1 LHTQGAE
8 NSKVLRADVQTVFFD
23 YISSVI
29 VRCHNSAMTRRT
41 IFQEI
46 HCEGLALH
54 AGCRVRAKMLPAEA
68 GQGIVFR
75 RDDLDGREIPARY
88 DRVSETRLGT
98 VITEDEASVAVIEHL
113 MAAIF
118 GAGLD
123 DVTVALDGPEP
134 PILDGDALSWLEQ
147 LDGASVRE
155 QSGASGIIRILRSV
169 DVSRGDASASL
180 APSNSPQFDF
190 TIAFDSAV
198 IGTQHLA
205 WNYASDGFR
214 RDIAP
219 ARTFG
224 FVHELEALR
233 AAGLARGASLENTL
247 AIEGDHLVNPELLRF
262 PDEFVRHKILDA
274 IGDLA
279 LAGAPII
286 GRFEGCRSGHAIN
299 NALLR
304 AVFADPG
311 NYEMIA
317 DG

>member
-1 LHTQGAE
+1 
-8 NSKVLRADVQTVFFD
+8 
-23 YISSVI
+23 
-29 VRCHNSAMTRRT
+29 VRCHISEMTRRSVL
-41 IFQEI
+41 QEI
-46 HCEGLALH
+46 HCEGAALH
-54 AGCRVRAKMLPAEA
+54 AGCRVRARVLPAEA

-75 RDDLDGREIPARY
+75 RDDLDGKEIPERH

-98 VITEDEASVAVIEHL
+98 VIAEGETSVAVIEHL

-134 PILDGDALSWLEQ
+134 PILDGDALSWLVQ
-147 LDGASVRE
+147 LDSAGVLE
-155 QSGASGIIRILRSV
+155 QSGAGGVIRILRRV
-169 DVSRGDASASL
+169 DVSRGEASASL
-180 APSNSPQFDF
+180 MPSNSPLFDF
-190 TIAFDSAV
+190 TIAFDTPV
-198 IGTQHLA
+198 IGTQRLVWH
-205 WNYASDGFR
+205 YASDAFR

-233 AAGLARGASLENTL
+233 AAGLARGASRENTL

-274 IGDLA
+274 IGDFA

-286 GRFEGCRSGHAIN
+286 GRFEGRRSGHALN

-317 DG
+317 AG